1 MKSTLATLFT
11 GAALALSLTG
21 CALSPQ
27 QIEMKPTAEV
37 QPANRGN
44 NQPVQVI
51 AVDSRDS
58 KAFGSRGGV
67 YKDTSLVQPANDLR
81 PAIAETV
88 RQGLQ
93 TLGYNAF
100 NPGDEATTLEVRL
113 EKLEYIPEEGSVVN
127 EVTLNLEL
135 VAEARRDDT
144 THVGTYK
151 SSVEHDLP
159 FTPSAARNQEMV
171 NDILS
176 RSIERMLNDPE
187 MQAFLAGNDNP

>member
-21 CALSPQ
+21 CALRPQ
-27 QIEMKPTAEV
+27 QIEVKPTAEV

-51 AVDSRDS
+51 AVDSRDR
-58 KAFGSRGGV
+58 KEFGSRGGV

-100 NPGDEATTLEVRL
+100 NPVGILPKPGEVG
-113 EKLEYIPEEGSVVN
+113 KN
-127 EVTLNLEL
+127 EVDS
-135 VAEARRDDT
+135 R
-144 THVGTYK
+144 HVI
-151 SSVEHDLP
+151 VREHETAIDE
-159 FTPSAARNQEMV
+159 QC
-171 NDILS
+171 
-176 RSIERMLNDPE
+176 
-187 MQAFLAGNDNP
+187 

>member
-1 MKSTLATLFT
+1 M
-11 GAALALSLTG
+11 
-21 CALSPQ
+21 
-27 QIEMKPTAEV
+27 
-37 QPANRGN
+37 
-44 NQPVQVI
+44 
-51 AVDSRDS
+51 DSRDR
-58 KAFGSRGGV
+58 KEFGSRGGV

-100 NPGDEATTLEVRL
+100 NPGGDATTLEVRL

-135 VAEARRDDT
+135 VAEARRGET

-151 SSVEHDLP
+151 SSVQHDLP

-176 RSIERMLNDPE
+176 RSIERMLTDPE

>member
-1 MKSTLATLFT
+1 MKSTLVILTA
-11 GAALALSLTG
+11 AALALSLSG

-27 QIEMKPTAEV
+27 RIEVNPTANV
-37 QPANRGN
+37 QAANRGN

-51 AVDSRDS
+51 AVDSRDR
-58 KAFGSRGGV
+58 KEFGSRGGV
-67 YKDTSLVQPANDLR
+67 YKDTSLVLPANDLR

-88 RQGLQ
+88 RKGLQ

-100 NPGDEATTLEVRL
+100 NPGADATTLEVRL

-135 VAEARRDDT
+135 VAEARRDET

-151 SSVEHDLP
+151 SSVQHDLP
-159 FTPSAARNQEMV
+159 FTPSAARNQEMI
-171 NDILS
+171 NQILS
-176 RSIERMLNDPE
+176 RSIERMLNDPQ
-187 MQAFLAGNDNP
+187 MQSFLAGNDSP